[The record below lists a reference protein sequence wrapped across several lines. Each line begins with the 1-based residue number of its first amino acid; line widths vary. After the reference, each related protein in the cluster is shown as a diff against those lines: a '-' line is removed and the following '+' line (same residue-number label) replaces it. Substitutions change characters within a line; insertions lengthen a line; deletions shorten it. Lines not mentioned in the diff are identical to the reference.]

1 MAGPAI
7 PLLLRGLSMGV
18 QAAGRTKGGKAIQKE
33 LANVLAKAQRSGATT
48 SDLSTQAK
56 RFLTTRGIPHRGKLP
71 KPRTPKKGATYT
83 KKPGQG
89 GYGDKSRAKFTKDNK
104 ISPNTKDF
112 GKGSK
117 TDDVVT
123 RMAKNE
129 KRYQQ
134 ARSVSDKRKGGSIK
148 QKTQSGHNR
157 LY

>member
-7 PLLLRGLSMGV
+7 PLLIRGLSMGV
-18 QAAGRTKGGKAIQKE
+18 AAAGRIKGGKAIQKE
-33 LANVLAKAQRSGATT
+33 LANALAKAQRSGATT
-48 SDLSTQAK
+48 ADLSAKAK
-56 RFLTTRGIPHRGKLP
+56 RFLTNQGIPHRGRRP
-71 KPRTPKKGATYT
+71 KPRNPKGETYT

-89 GYGDKSRAKFTKDNK
+89 GYGDKSTAKFTKDNK

-134 ARSVSDKRKGGSIK
+134 AQSVSSRKTGGRLK
-148 QKTQSGHNR
+148 KKPQSGHNR

>member
-18 QAAGRTKGGKAIQKE
+18 SAAGRTKGGKAIQKE
-33 LANVLAKAQRSGATT
+33 LVNVLAKAQRSGATT
-48 SDLSTQAK
+48 ADLSTKAK
-56 RFLTTRGIPHRGKLP
+56 RFLTNQGIPHRGKIQ
-71 KPRTPKKGATYT
+71 KPRTPKEGATYT

-89 GYGDKSRAKFTKDNK
+89 GYGDKSTAKFTKDNK

-134 ARSVSDKRKGGSIK
+134 AQSVSSKKTGGRLK
-148 QKTQSGHNR
+148 KKPQSGHNR